1 MGRDYPNM
9 ESDFVALRLEA
20 GLTQRDIADALG
32 VSEQTVRNWEQG
44 KHDPRLTIP
53 QVKKLCRL
61 LKKSLDELPDSFGPT
76 GMIRVAA
83 ESPGEYLEK

>member
-20 GLTQRDIADALG
+20 GLTQRDIAEALG

-44 KHDPRLTIP
+44 KHSPKLTIP
-53 QVKKLCRL
+53 QVKKLCQL
-61 LKKSLDELPDSFGPT
+61 LKKPLDELPDNFGPS
-76 GMIRVAA
+76 GMVSIAA
-83 ESPGEYLEK
+83 DSPIHGNPN

>member
-1 MGRDYPNM
+1 MSRDYPNM
-9 ESDFVALRLEA
+9 ESDLVVLRIEA
-20 GLTQRDIADALG
+20 GLTQRDIAAALG

-76 GMIRVAA
+76 GMVRITP
-83 ESPGEYLEK
+83 ESTGNYPKK